1 MTTEVLLIC
10 IMVYN
15 FLIRH
20 VYREVYKE
28 VITMNIPRITVLM
41 CLAMFFTVATIGTN
55 IVAAAE
61 DLSSAP
67 VVSLKEMP
75 LLRGDT
81 WLKMSHDEKIAF
93 VWGMGHI
100 ITMERERT
108 EQYPELKKQS
118 FAAKLA
124 DGLAGM
130 PMNEVVNHVDSY
142 YKDSPDKSTD
152 PVVKALWVS
161 TKGMAG
167 EATSGGGK

>member
-1 MTTEVLLIC
+1 
-10 IMVYN
+10 
-15 FLIRH
+15 
-20 VYREVYKE
+20 
-28 VITMNIPRITVLM
+28 MNILKVTVPM
-41 CLAMFFTVATIGTN
+41 YLAIFFTLAPMWTN

-67 VVSLKEMP
+67 VVTLKEMP

-81 WLKMSHDEKIAF
+81 WLQMSHDEKIAF

-108 EQYPELKKQS
+108 AQYPELKKQS

-130 PMNEVVNHVDSY
+130 PMNEVVNYVDQY
-142 YKDSPDKSTD
+142 YKDSPDKTAD

-161 TKGMAG
+161 TTKARGMAG
-167 EATSGGGK
+167 EVTSQEGK

>member
-1 MTTEVLLIC
+1 
-10 IMVYN
+10 
-15 FLIRH
+15 
-20 VYREVYKE
+20 
-28 VITMNIPRITVLM
+28 MNIQKIPILM
-41 CLAMFFTVATIGTN
+41 CLAILFTAAPIGTN

-130 PMNEVVNHVDSY
+130 PMNEVINHLDQY

-161 TKGMAG
+161 TTKPNGMAG
-167 EATSGGGK
+167 EKTPEGGK

>member
-1 MTTEVLLIC
+1 
-10 IMVYN
+10 
-15 FLIRH
+15 
-20 VYREVYKE
+20 
-28 VITMNIPRITVLM
+28 MNILKTSILM
-41 CLAMFFTVATIGTN
+41 YLALLVTAAPIGTT
-55 IVAAAE
+55 IAAAAE

-67 VVSLKEMP
+67 VVTLKEMP

-81 WLKMSHDEKIAF
+81 WLKMTPDEKIAF

-130 PMNEVVNHVDSY
+130 PMNEVVNHVDQY

-161 TKGMAG
+161 VVKPREMTGKEMPP
-167 EATSGGGK
+167 GGN

>member
-1 MTTEVLLIC
+1 
-10 IMVYN
+10 
-15 FLIRH
+15 
-20 VYREVYKE
+20 
-28 VITMNIPRITVLM
+28 MNILKIPVLM
-41 CLAMFFTVATIGTN
+41 CIAVLFTVAPIGTK

-67 VVSLKEMP
+67 VVTLKEMP

-81 WLKMSHDEKIAF
+81 WIKMSTDEKIAF

-124 DGLAGM
+124 VGLAGM
-130 PMNEVVNHVDSY
+130 PMNEVVNHIDQY

-161 TKGMAG
+161 TSKNKEMTG
-167 EATSGGGK
+167 EATSEGGK

>member
-1 MTTEVLLIC
+1 
-10 IMVYN
+10 
-15 FLIRH
+15 
-20 VYREVYKE
+20 
-28 VITMNIPRITVLM
+28 MNILKIPILIS
-41 CLAMFFTVATIGTN
+41 LAMLFMAAPMGTN

-61 DLSSAP
+61 NLSSAP

-108 EQYPELKKQS
+108 EQYPELKKLS
-118 FAAKLA
+118 FASKMA

-130 PMNEVVNHVDSY
+130 PMDEVVNHVDRY
-142 YKDSPDKSTD
+142 YKDSPDKVTD

-161 TKGMAG
+161 AIQSKEMAG
-167 EATSGGGK
+167 EATPQGGK